1 MIVTDKGIIL
11 IHDEV
16 IGGSVAGKKLLYHTA
31 ICTG

>member
-16 IGGSVAGKKLLYHTA
+16 MGSSVAGKKSCCTTQLYA
-31 ICTG
+31 